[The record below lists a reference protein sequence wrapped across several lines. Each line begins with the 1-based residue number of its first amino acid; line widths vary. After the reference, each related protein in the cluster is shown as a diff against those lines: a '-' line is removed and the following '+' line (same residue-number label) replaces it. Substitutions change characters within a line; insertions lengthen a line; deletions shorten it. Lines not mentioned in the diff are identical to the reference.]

1 MVPRR
6 SALPVLQPRFRLIA
20 YPVQRFKFGLEGI
33 NLFNR
38 AIRPLGFDCPFLTV
52 TEHYAEDGFTR
63 SLDHSDFY
71 RGLSLAR
78 KTDRL
83 L

>member
-1 MVPRR
+1 MGFE
-6 SALPVLQPRFRLIA
+6 S
-20 YPVQRFKFGLEGI
+20 I

-38 AIRPLGFDCPFLTV
+38 AIRPLGLDGPFLAV
-52 TEHYAEDGFTR
+52 TKYYAEEGFVGD
-63 SLDHSDFY
+63 LDHPEIY
-71 RGLSLAR
+71 RRLSRAR

>member
-1 MVPRR
+1 M
-6 SALPVLQPRFRLIA
+6 
-20 YPVQRFKFGLEGI
+20 GLEGI

-38 AIRPLGFDCPFLTV
+38 AIRPLGFDRPLLPV
-52 TEHYAEDGFTR
+52 TNYYAEDRFVR
-63 SLDHSDFY
+63 DLDHSEIY
-71 RGLSLAR
+71 RGLSRAR

>member
-1 MVPRR
+1 MGFE
-6 SALPVLQPRFRLIA
+6 S
-20 YPVQRFKFGLEGI
+20 I

-38 AIRPLGFDCPFLTV
+38 AIRPLGLDGPFLAV
-52 TEHYAEDGFTR
+52 TKYYAEDRFVR
-63 SLDHSDFY
+63 SLGHSEIY
-71 RGLSLAR
+71 RGLSRAR